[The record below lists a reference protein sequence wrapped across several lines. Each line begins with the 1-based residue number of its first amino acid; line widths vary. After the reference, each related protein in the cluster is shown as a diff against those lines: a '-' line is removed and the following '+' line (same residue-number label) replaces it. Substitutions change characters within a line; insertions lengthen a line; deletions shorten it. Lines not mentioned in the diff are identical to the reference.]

1 MAGSQGPA
9 TAAGTGESQTRTVS
23 VDGRTVAYA
32 EYGDPDGTPV
42 LFFHGTP
49 GSRVLG
55 ALYDEPARDRG
66 VRVIAPDR
74 PGYGRSSPWPD
85 RTFADAPAFAVPVLD
100 DAGVDRAGVVG
111 FSGGGP
117 HALALAATRGDRVTR
132 VDLVASAAPPDCV
145 EDADHLR
152 TLLRNR
158 SAIIETYRRTGD
170 AYVSG
175 SM

>member
-1 MAGSQGPA
+1 MSDAGT
-9 TAAGTGESQTRTVS
+9 TAAPTDEGDGRLRTV
-23 VDGRTVAYA
+23 DADRGRVAYV
-32 EYGDPDGTPV
+32 EYGDPDGVPV